1 MMTTEAASAAT
12 THGPLVLAV
21 DDDPAIRR
29 FLRTGLEMH
38 GFRVVEAETARQAK
52 ELAVMRQPDLVV
64 LDLGLPD
71 ADGATVVE
79 ALRGWSHAPIIVLS
93 VRKLEAEKVKLLEGG
108 ADDYIVKPFGM
119 AELLARARV
128 VLRRAVRQDTPEP
141 VIRVGGLSVD
151 LARRLVSR
159 DGSAI
164 ILSPKQFALLRILA
178 VHHGS
183 VMTHRQLMRE
193 LWPQEPDED
202 VQYLRILMKKLRNR
216 IEPNPARP
224 IYVVTELAVGYRL
237 RTQEQLVA
245 SGYGEAMQ

>member
-1 MMTTEAASAAT
+1 MTKTEAVPTA
-12 THGPLVLAV
+12 PLVLVV
-21 DDDPAIRR
+21 DDEAPIRR

-38 GFRVVEAETARQAK
+38 GFRVIEAETAQEAQ
-52 ELAVMRQPDLVV
+52 ELAVMRQPNLVV

-79 ALRGWSHAPIIVLS
+79 ALRGWSQVPIIVLS
-93 VRKLEAEKVKLLEGG
+93 VRKSEAEKIKLLESG

-119 AELLARARV
+119 GEMLARARV
-128 VLRRAVRQDTPEP
+128 VLRRVVRQENVEP
-141 VIRVGGLSVD
+141 VVRVAGLAID

-159 DGSAI
+159 DGAAI
-164 ILSPKQFALLRILA
+164 ILSPKQFALLRLLA

-183 VMTHRQLMRE
+183 VLTHRQLMRE

-216 IEPNPARP
+216 IEPDPARP
-224 IYVVTELAVGYRL
+224 IYLVTELAIGYRL
-237 RTQEQLVA
+237 RTQDQLDA
-245 SGYGEAMQ
+245 FGYAGAM

>member
-1 MMTTEAASAAT
+1 MTGIAETSS
-12 THGPLVLAV
+12 GPLVLVV
-21 DDDPAIRR
+21 DDELAIRR

-38 GFRVVEAETARQAK
+38 GFRVVEAETARQAT

-71 ADGATVVE
+71 ADGTTVIE
-79 ALRGWSHAPIIVLS
+79 ALRSWSQAPVIVLS
-93 VRKLEAEKVKLLEGG
+93 VRKSEPEKVRLLEGG

-128 VLRRAVRQDTPEP
+128 VLRRAVRQETPEP
-141 VIRVGGLSVD
+141 LVRVGGLAID
-151 LARRLVSR
+151 IARRLVSR
-159 DGSAI
+159 DGTAI

-178 VHHGS
+178 VHHGH

-193 LWPQEPDED
+193 LWPQEPVED

-216 IEPNPARP
+216 IEPDPTRP
-224 IYVVTELAVGYRL
+224 VYIVTELAIGYRL
-237 RTQEQLVA
+237 RTQEQLDA
-245 SGYGEAMQ
+245 SGYTAVME